1 MTLKDIII
9 DALVESNLVPRK
21 RVAPADMLESA
32 HRLLQGIMRKYSFA
46 NFISYARESLEIIP
60 TDNVIELDIPKAT
73 SIPNVQ
79 YKISD
84 NIYKNL
90 RFVAFEQFFAD
101 PDIYTYTW
109 KYTED
114 NTIQI
119 ILKKEFVSS
128 SNKTIVVYYN
138 TSMNIG
144 LDDEVKMPEIYKELF
159 TTALTY
165 KLAITYPRLSETKIA
180 ILKSELESLEKD
192 VTALVSSNKI
202 LTRDVSSVS
211 NLDAFMSGS
220 FIFRG

>member
-60 TDNVIELDIPKAT
+60 TDNVIELDNPKAT

>member
-101 PDIYTYTW
+101 PYIYTYTW

>member
-46 NFISYARESLEIIP
+46 NFISYSRESLEIIP

-73 SIPNVQ
+73 SISNVQ
-79 YKISD
+79 YKMSED
-84 NIYKNL
+84 VYKNL

-128 SNKTIVVYYN
+128 SNKTIVIYYN

-159 TTALTY
+159 TTSLTY
-165 KLAITYPRLSETKIA
+165 KLAITYPRLSESKIA

-192 VTALVSSNKI
+192 VTSLVSSNKI

-211 NLDAFMSGS
+211 NFDSFMSGS
-220 FIFRG
+220 FIFGR